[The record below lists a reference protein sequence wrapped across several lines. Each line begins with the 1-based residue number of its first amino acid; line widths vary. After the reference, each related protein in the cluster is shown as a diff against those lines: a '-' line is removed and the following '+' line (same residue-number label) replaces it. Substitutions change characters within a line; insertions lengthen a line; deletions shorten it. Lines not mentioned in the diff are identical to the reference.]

1 MSSKPAATAGAAK
14 KFFFYHGHRRPS
26 QNRPVVRGGLFSNR
40 VAAAAL
46 PPPHR
51 RLPTAAAAAVVDFRD
66 WDPDHRPSLQG
77 RRRHPSGFPSSSS
90 AAAQSLS
97 PIARYICD
105 SLRRHGGWCAAVLSD
120 LRKLRRV
127 SPELVAE
134 VLKLQSDP
142 AVSSRFFHWAGKQKG
157 YRHSFAAYNALAYSL
172 SRSGRHRAADQVPE
186 LMAAQ
191 GKPPTEKQFEIL
203 VRMHADAGRGLHIHH
218 LFDKMRRKF
227 KLTPRVFFYN
237 RVMEALVRT
246 GHLELALSVHRSFS
260 EDGLREEAVTFMVL
274 AKGLCK
280 VGRVEEALKLVG
292 RMKAE
297 LCSPDV
303 FAYTAMLKLLAAG
316 GHVDGCLKL
325 WAVMAEDQDKVEPD
339 AMAYTVMVRALC
351 AAGMEGKGM
360 ELFKEMK
367 GKGMVVDR
375 AVYGALV
382 DALVAGAEVA
392 TACEL
397 LKEMIGDGY
406 RVDLGIYS
414 SLISGM
420 CAAGRTDKALKLLRI
435 AVMEEGLT
443 PGPAAVTPLLAFYAA
458 AGEPEKAVAVV
469 DELAA
474 AGLSVS
480 PLLESFFLDFAGG
493 GDGDRPI
500 RALEVF
506 ERLQEKN
513 EEKRSFRSS
522 AAMYN
527 ALISGLCRSKQP
539 EKAISLFRGMTAAV
553 EGDCEIY
560 SSVIPCFVDAG
571 DLPAACSC
579 YNRMKELSWVP
590 SVEAYRALV
599 RGLFH
604 GSEIA
609 AAVGVVRDCL
619 GSVAAGGPREFK
631 YALAALHACRGG
643 GGGAGKVV
651 AVVEEMAEEGVRPE
665 GAVCAAV
672 IEGFCR
678 HGAAAAAA
686 KGAAEV
692 WAVMRER
699 GLITAAEEVVYGE
712 MVEEHLKRTAAGLV
726 LSGLKFF
733 GLESKMK
740 LTSELAYRR

>member
-1 MSSKPAATAGAAK
+1 MSSKSAAASAAAK

-26 QNRPVVRGGLFSNR
+26 QNRPVVRGGLFTNR
-40 VAAAAL
+40 IAAAI

-51 RLPTAAAAAVVDFRD
+51 RLPTAAVDFRD
-66 WDPDHRPSLQG
+66 WDPDHRPSLPG
-77 RRRHPSGFPSSSS
+77 DRRRCPTGLPSSSS

-134 VLKLQSDP
+134 VLKLQLDP

-157 YRHSFAAYNALAYSL
+157 YRHSFAAYNALAHAL

-203 VRMHADAGRGLHIHH
+203 IRFHAAAGRGLHIHQ

-227 KLTPRVFFYN
+227 KLRPRVFVYN
-237 RVMEALVRT
+237 RIMEALVRT
-246 GHLELALSVHRSFS
+246 GHLELALSVHRSFA

-280 VGRVEEALKLVG
+280 VGRVEEALRLVG

-325 WAVMAEDQDKVEPD
+325 WAAMAEEQDKVEPD

-351 AAGMEGKGM
+351 AAGRGRKGM
-360 ELFKEMK
+360 ELFREMK
-367 GKGMVVDR
+367 GKGMMVDR
-375 AVYGALV
+375 AVYAALV
-382 DALVAGAEVA
+382 AALVAGGEVA
-392 TACEL
+392 AACEL

-420 CAAGRTDKALKLLRI
+420 CTAGRADKALKLLRI
-435 AVMEEGLT
+435 AVVEEGLS
-443 PGPAAVTPLLAFYAA
+443 PGPAAVTPLLGFHAA
-458 AGEPEKAVAVV
+458 AGEAEKAVAVV

-474 AGLSVS
+474 AGLPVAT
-480 PLLESFFLDFAGG
+480 LLESFFLDFAGG
-493 GDGDRPI
+493 GGDGDRPL

-506 ERLQEKN
+506 GRLQEKN
-513 EEKRSFRSS
+513 EEKSRSFCSS

-527 ALISGLCRSKQP
+527 ALISGLRLSKQP
-539 EKAISLFRGMTAAV
+539 EKAISLFRGMADAAV
-553 EGDCEIY
+553 EGDCETY
-560 SSVIPCFVDAG
+560 SGVIPCFVDIG
-571 DLPAACSC
+571 DMPSACSC

-590 SVEAYRALV
+590 RVEAYRALV

-604 GSEIA
+604 SGEIA

-619 GSVAAGGPREFK
+619 GSVATGGPREFK
-631 YALAALHACRGG
+631 YAVAALQACRR
-643 GGGAGKVV
+643 GAGKVV
-651 AVVEEMAEEGVRPE
+651 AVVEEMAEEGVQPE
-665 GAVCAAV
+665 EAVCAAV
-672 IEGFCR
+672 IDGFCR
-678 HGAAAAAA
+678 HGGGAAAE
-686 KGAAEV
+686 GAAEV
-692 WAVMRER
+692 WGVMRER
-699 GLITAAEEVVYGE
+699 GLITAAEEVVYSE

-733 GLESKMK
+733 GLEAKMK
-740 LTSELAYRR
+740 LTRELAYRH